1 MVKLSIIT
9 NTLLFLALPLL
20 KSSILLKWLN
30 HHRLR
35 FAVLLWVNGLAG
47 EGVRVHQL
55 LAGLAVNQSRLA
67 SDTGNDRGLVVV
79 VPGIR
84 PVPVALVLLGTLE
97 VEQVFRAAAQ
107 LIRPI
112 AALDAFIVEET
123 SRLTLSSTGH
133 TPGALAVENVARFA
147 VLFSKKTELIGATGR
162 ADGLGSNLI
171 LGTGNIPVVGAE
183 TDYMTSLGGEEQP
196 IWAVLVRQSAVR
208 TLEVLIT
215 GLRVGIPKDALMW
228 TAQWDLLTGLQS
240 QRCRGVDQ
248 STQST

>member
-1 MVKLSIIT
+1 MSCTWYFYTFWLIWRALRPLLKGVSIQWSVTKKVVMVKLSIIT

-162 ADGLGSNLI
+162 ADGLGW
-171 LGTGNIPVVGAE
+171 
-183 TDYMTSLGGEEQP
+183 GGGKTH
-196 IWAVLVRQSAVR
+196 S
-208 TLEVLIT
+208 
-215 GLRVGIPKDALMW
+215 
-228 TAQWDLLTGLQS
+228 
-240 QRCRGVDQ
+240 C
-248 STQST
+248 